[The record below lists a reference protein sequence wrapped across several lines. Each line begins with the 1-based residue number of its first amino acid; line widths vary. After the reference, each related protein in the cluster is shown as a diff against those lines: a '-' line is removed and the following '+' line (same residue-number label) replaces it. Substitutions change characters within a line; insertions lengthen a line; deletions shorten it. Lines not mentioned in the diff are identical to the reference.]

1 MMMISEVHAAQQLSG
16 FCVTMMILIII
27 IILHMERDTVLAR
40 DNILKCISYKRD
52 RDLYRIKHHLRE
64 FKETTWS

>member
-27 IILHMERDTVLAR
+27 IILRMWGYSFVIFGQYEERYSTGKGQYSKMHF
-40 DNILKCISYKRD
+40 I
-52 RDLYRIKHHLRE
+52 
-64 FKETTWS
+64 